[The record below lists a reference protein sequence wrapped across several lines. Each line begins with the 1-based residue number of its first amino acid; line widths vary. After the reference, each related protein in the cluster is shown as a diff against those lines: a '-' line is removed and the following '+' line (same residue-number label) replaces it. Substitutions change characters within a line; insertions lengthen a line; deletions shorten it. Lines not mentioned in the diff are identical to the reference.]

1 MINTVMVLKVKI
13 KETSK
18 GEDIFMEW
26 ETKSENGWERQ
37 TLKSTDVPRPE
48 LYSAMRFM
56 GLHALKMCELKHTED
71 DMPEYWQAGEV
82 DIKYNDDVPRRF
94 LVIKASVPVNMG
106 YEFNFKTPAWMVTDN
121 NEKLQ
126 TDVNLL
132 VDEAMRYISGDR
144 AQGKLN
150 LEGAANE

>member
-1 MINTVMVLKVKI
+1 MRNTVRVLKVKI

>member
-1 MINTVMVLKVKI
+1 MRNTVRVLKVKI

-26 ETKSENGWERQ
+26 ESKSENGWERQ

>member
-1 MINTVMVLKVKI
+1 MRNTVRVLKVKI

-18 GEDIFMEW
+18 GEVIFMEW
-26 ETKSENGWERQ
+26 ESKSENGWERQ

>member
-1 MINTVMVLKVKI
+1 MRNAVRVLKVKI

-26 ETKSENGWERQ
+26 ESKSENGWERQ

-82 DIKYNDDVPRRF
+82 NIKYNDDVPCRF
-94 LVIKASVPVNMG
+94 LVIKASVPVRYG
-106 YEFNFKTPAWMVTDN
+106 YNFSFNTPAWAVTDDARN
-121 NEKLQ
+121 LQ
-126 TDVNLL
+126 ADVNTLA
-132 VDEAMRYISGDR
+132 DEAMRYIRGDR
-144 AQGKLN
+144 AQVKLN

>member
-1 MINTVMVLKVKI
+1 MRNTVRVLKVKI

-18 GEDIFMEW
+18 GEVIFMEW
-26 ETKSENGWERQ
+26 ESKSENGWERQ

-106 YEFNFKTPAWMVTDN
+106 YESNFKTPAWMVTDN

>member
-1 MINTVMVLKVKI
+1 MRNTVRVLKVKI

-48 LYSAMRFM
+48 LYSAMRVM

-82 DIKYNDDVPRRF
+82 NIKYNDDVPCRF
-94 LVIKASVPVNMG
+94 LVIKAAVPVRYG
-106 YEFNFKTPAWMVTDN
+106 YNFSFKTPAWAVTDDARN
-121 NEKLQ
+121 LQ
-126 TDVNLL
+126 ADVNTLA
-132 VDEAMRYISGDR
+132 DEAMRYISGDR

>member
-26 ETKSENGWERQ
+26 ESKSENGWERQ
-37 TLKSTDVPRPE
+37 TLKSTDVPCPE

>member
-1 MINTVMVLKVKI
+1 MRNTVRVLKVKI

-48 LYSAMRFM
+48 LYSAMRVM
-56 GLHALKMCELKHTED
+56 GLHALKLCELKHTED
-71 DMPEYWQAGEV
+71 DMSEYWQAGEV
-82 DIKYNDDVPRRF
+82 NIKYNDDVRCRI
-94 LVIKASVPVNMG
+94 LVIKASVPVRYG
-106 YEFNFKTPAWMVTDN
+106 YNFSFKTPAWAVPDDARN
-121 NEKLQ
+121 LQ
-126 TDVNLL
+126 ADVNTLA
-132 VDEAMRYISGDR
+132 DEAMRYISGDR